1 MKKIMFIFRELFYLL
16 QENKNYVLAPIFIAL
31 AILSLLVFYVGP
43 TAIVTFIYAG
53 V

>member
-1 MKKIMFIFRELFYLL
+1 MKKILFIIKEIFVLIK
-16 QENKNYVLAPIFIAL
+16 ENKTYVLAPILITL
-31 AILSLLVFYVGP
+31 AILSFLVYYVGP

>member
-1 MKKIMFIFRELFYLL
+1 MKKVTFIIRELIYLMI
-16 QENKNYVLAPIFIAL
+16 ENKTYVLAPIFIAIAL
-31 AILSLLVFYVGP
+31 LSLLAFYVGP

>member
-1 MKKIMFIFRELFYLL
+1 MRKIIFILKEILVLMR
-16 QENKNYVLAPIFIAL
+16 ENKTYVLAPIFIAL
-31 AILSLLVFYVGP
+31 AILSFLVYYIGP

>member
-1 MKKIMFIFRELFYLL
+1 MRKIFFILKEIFVLMK
-16 QENKNYVLAPIFIAL
+16 ENRSYVLAPIFVGLAL
-31 AILSLLVFYVGP
+31 LSLLVYYVGP

>member
-1 MKKIMFIFRELFYLL
+1 MFKIFFILNEIMTLL
-16 QENKNYVLAPIFIAL
+16 KENKTYVLAPIFIAL
-31 AILSLLVFYVGP
+31 ALLSFLVYHVGP